1 MVAAQWTK
9 RRGMCRLVASKA
21 FEKTMLQLGKS
32 LKAWAT
38 SDFKQV
44 VQQEIAQLDL
54 DLLPLQQGLSTSSH
68 VTERPIQAMI
78 LGMEEEA
85 DLIRVKAGIFYTGII
100 SGCSCAD
107 DPTPIAEQNEY
118 CVLEFCID
126 KRSAQTAVA
135 LLTD

>member
-1 MVAAQWTK
+1 
-9 RRGMCRLVASKA
+9 
-21 FEKTMLQLGKS
+21 MLQLDKS

-44 VQQEIAQLDL
+44 VQQEIAQLQRES
-54 DLLPLQQGLSTSSH
+54 LPLQQGLSISSH
-68 VTERPIQAMI
+68 VTDRPVQAMI
-78 LGMEEEA
+78 LGTQEEA

-118 CVLEFCID
+118 CVMEFCID
-126 KRSAQTAVA
+126 KQSAETTVT

>member
-1 MVAAQWTK
+1 
-9 RRGMCRLVASKA
+9 
-21 FEKTMLQLGKS
+21 MLQLDKS

-38 SDFKQV
+38 SDFREV
-44 VQQEIAQLDL
+44 VQHEIAQLDH
-54 DLLPLQQGLSTSSH
+54 DALPLQQGLSISSH
-68 VTERPIQAMI
+68 VTDRPVQAMI
-78 LGMEEEA
+78 LGTQEEA

-126 KRSAQTAVA
+126 KQSALTTVA
-135 LLTD
+135 LLPD